1 MFITHCGRL
10 SMLEAVYRGVPVV
23 GIPLIMDQPSN
34 LKLILDRKGG
44 VHLDYHTLSK
54 ESILQ
59 AVKKVLG
66 NKSYAVNMKKLST
79 IFRDQA
85 DTALDRAVFWTEYVI
100 RHKGA
105 PHLRPA
111 STELHWHQYLL
122 LDVILVIVF
131 ALVITFLITRCMLII
146 FLQEIMLLTCI
157 MKLAA
162 LLLTSI
168 ELQIV
173 QCAKI
178 LALLNL
184 ATPSHHV
191 FNKVLTRTL
200 AARGHQVS
208 AIIYLK
214 SLVFVIIG
222 CVRQHS
228 TIQIKCSVSMLTV
241 EVNVNKYVTVIS
253 AGVDRDPPANLTSI
267 HLEGVYEANRANFN
281 YEASIEDSTIINILN
296 MFGRVNLACEKG
308 LQSRGGQQLLNYPST
323 EPFDL
328 IITEAGWGECFYGF
342 IGKFGSPPVVAIS
355 AFGIPPWTS
364 GFMGTSENPSYI
376 PNFFTPYS
384 SRMDFG
390 QRILNFVMHN
400 LVVFLYEYRHIPR
413 QEAIARKYFKEDIPS
428 FWRIERNFSIFL
440 ANILIG
446 LDDPRPLSPN
456 VIPIGGMHV
465 KAQPDPLPQDLV
477 EFLDE
482 AKDGFIFF
490 SLGSNLRS
498 DAITKDKLQVLLDAF
513 SELPQR
519 VLWKFESDSLLEQPS
534 NVMIGKWLPQ
544 SDILGTVNQILSR
557 YFLS

>member
-1 MFITHCGRL
+1 
-10 SMLEAVYRGVPVV
+10 
-23 GIPLIMDQPSN
+23 
-34 LKLILDRKGG
+34 
-44 VHLDYHTLSK
+44 
-54 ESILQ
+54 
-59 AVKKVLG
+59 
-66 NKSYAVNMKKLST
+66 
-79 IFRDQA
+79 
-85 DTALDRAVFWTEYVI
+85 
-100 RHKGA
+100 
-105 PHLRPA
+105 
-111 STELHWHQYLL
+111 
-122 LDVILVIVF
+122 
-131 ALVITFLITRCMLII
+131 
-146 FLQEIMLLTCI
+146 
-157 MKLAA
+157 
-162 LLLTSI
+162 
-168 ELQIV
+168 
-173 QCAKI
+173 
-178 LALLNL
+178 
-184 ATPSHHV
+184 
-191 FNKVLTRTL
+191 
-200 AARGHQVS
+200 
-208 AIIYLK
+208 
-214 SLVFVIIG
+214 
-222 CVRQHS
+222 
-228 TIQIKCSVSMLTV
+228 
-241 EVNVNKYVTVIS
+241 
-253 AGVDRDPPANLTSI
+253 
-267 HLEGVYEANRANFN
+267 
-281 YEASIEDSTIINILN
+281 

-477 EFLDE
+477 KFLDE

-498 DAITKDKLQVLLDAF
+498 DAIAKDKLQVLLDAF

-519 VLWKFESDSLLEQPS
+519 VLWKFESHSLLEQPS

-544 SDILGTVNQILSR
+544 SDILAHPNIRLFISHCGRLSVIEAILRGVPIVGVPFFMDQMLNLQKCIARGVAVKLDFLTLTKESVLTAVKEVLNNHSYR
-557 YFLS
+557 INMNNLSALAKDQPETGLERAVFWVEYVIRHKGASHLRPAAVSLCWYQYLLLDVLLVFATGALLVVFLLYFVLRIIFRQLYIHFNRKPKTN